1 MQKQRELALVDD
13 DADVRD
19 SIVAML
25 SAGGGIEVRGF
36 ASAEAFLAALDDDY
50 SPGAVV
56 SDVRMPGMSGLELQE
71 ELTRRG
77 GRLPLILITGHGQ
90 VSMAVAALKAGAAD
104 FIEKPFEEAALLAS
118 IERAFSAADRQS
130 EAERMRADIEA
141 RVAQLSQRQKEV
153 MDMVVRGLST
163 KEIAIELGISPRT
176 VDTYRLWIM
185 EKTGARNLAELV
197 RMAMLLEQGK

>member
-19 SIVAML
+19 SIVALL
-25 SAGGGIEVRGF
+25 SAGGGMDVRAF
-36 ASAEAFLAALDDDY
+36 ASAEELLAALQEDY
-50 SPGAVV
+50 RPGAIL

-71 ELTRRG
+71 ELVRTGVRV
-77 GRLPLILITGHGQ
+77 PLILITGHGHIN
-90 VSMAVAALKAGAAD
+90 MAVSALKAGAAD
-104 FIEKPFEEAALLAS
+104 FIEKPFDETALLGA
-118 IERAFSAADRQS
+118 IDRAFGV
-130 EAERMRADIEA
+130 AEKQGEVERKRADVEA

-153 MDMVVRGLST
+153 MDLVVRGLST

-197 RMAMLLEQGK
+197 RMAMMLERT